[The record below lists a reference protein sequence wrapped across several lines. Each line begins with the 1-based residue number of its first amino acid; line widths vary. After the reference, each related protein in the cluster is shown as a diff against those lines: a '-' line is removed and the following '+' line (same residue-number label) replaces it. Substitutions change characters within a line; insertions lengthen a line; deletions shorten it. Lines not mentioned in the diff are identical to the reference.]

1 MSITQHESRVGARS
15 RARWSRLCL
24 LAAVSGVGCS
34 NGEPVHA
41 VSMRYA
47 LERVASC
54 EDAEH
59 VIRARALEDMNTRI
73 DQLKASPR
81 LSWACPPPTPTYYPT
96 AYASSSSYGPSP
108 SQGSAQPITPTPS
121 TPPSSARPAMA
132 SAPAQAASAPMTS
145 SGNAP
150 AAATPT
156 PAAPATDANAASA
169 NAKSASTTNNQVFG
183 VDEADFIKNDSKYVY
198 AALNGALRII
208 DAWPAEQAHE
218 IAHVALPG
226 QPKKLFVT
234 GDRALVYLSVPR
246 TAAANPSAPG
256 ASATFYYAPTTECT
270 YAYDCDFAGDGSA
283 TLVLIFDIS
292 DRAQPKQIR
301 RLELS
306 GSLLAARRIGPA
318 VHTVMVTP
326 EVKFTG
332 LSYSV
337 AGAPTCGVAITREE
351 SDAQYE
357 ALRQRNAEI
366 IENTPLRQLIPTL
379 REEGADYADEICG
392 AMYRESSQSG
402 TAFTSVVSLDMVDD
416 GRPTVSTIVSKPGA
430 VYASGEALYMGVNYA
445 VPSQTTLPAGAAYSS
460 ANLSMAIHKFRIGAT
475 PESYYLASGHV
486 KGHVLN
492 QFSMDEYDGHLR
504 VATSWGKVPNPDV
517 HSTLSVLEQ
526 NAGELNTVGIVDEIA
541 PHEDIRSVRFEGDR
555 GFVVT
560 FKKTDPLYTFDLSKP
575 TKPRIAGELKIP
587 GFSTYMHFLDPTH
600 LLTIGYDA
608 ADQGS
613 FAYFTG
619 VLLQIFDVTDLS
631 NPTLAH
637 KTVIGTRGSS
647 SEALTNHLAF
657 NLWNDKLAVPMT
669 ICEGGGTNGMYG
681 TNMTFSGLIVYDVSV
696 QDGLA
701 ERGRVA
707 HPGPNGMYTANCNN
721 WWTNASSVVERSIFM
736 DDYVYSVARNIMR
749 VQDLNAMGTDVS
761 SVSFVP

>member
-1 MSITQHESRVGARS
+1 M
-15 RARWSRLCL
+15 
-24 LAAVSGVGCS
+24 
-34 NGEPVHA
+34 
-41 VSMRYA
+41 
-47 LERVASC
+47 
-54 EDAEH
+54 
-59 VIRARALEDMNTRI
+59 
-73 DQLKASPR
+73 
-81 LSWACPPPTPTYYPT
+81 
-96 AYASSSSYGPSP
+96 
-108 SQGSAQPITPTPS
+108 
-121 TPPSSARPAMA
+121 
-132 SAPAQAASAPMTS
+132 
-145 SGNAP
+145 
-150 AAATPT
+150 
-156 PAAPATDANAASA
+156 
-169 NAKSASTTNNQVFG
+169 FG

-208 DAWPAEQAHE
+208 DAWPADQAHE
-218 IAHVALPG
+218 VAHVELPG
-226 QPKKLFVT
+226 QPKKLFVN
-234 GDRALVYLSVPR
+234 GDRALVYLAVPR
-246 TAAANPSAPG
+246 TAAARPSAPG
-256 ASATFYYAPTTECT
+256 TSASFYYASKPECT

-283 TLVLIFDIS
+283 TVIVIFDIS
-292 DRAQPKQIR
+292 NRAKPQQIR

-326 EVKFTG
+326 EVRFTG
-332 LSYSV
+332 LSYGVPGPPS
-337 AGAPTCGVAITREE
+337 CGVAITRQE

-357 ALRQRNAEI
+357 VLRQRNTDI
-366 IENTPLRQLIPTL
+366 IQNTPLRQLIPSVS
-379 REEGADYADEICG
+379 EDGADYSDEICG
-392 AMYRESSQSG
+392 AMYRESSRTG

-445 VPSQTTLPAGAAYSS
+445 GPSPADALGTTGPVGVAYSS
-460 ANLSMAIHKFRIGAT
+460 ANLSTAIHKFRIGPT
-475 PESYYLASGHV
+475 PESWYLASGHV
-486 KGHVLN
+486 QGHVLS
-492 QFSMDEYDGHLR
+492 QFSMDEYQGYLR
-504 VATSWGKVPNPDV
+504 VATSAGKVPSPDV
-517 HSTLSVLEQ
+517 HSTLSVLQ
-526 NAGELNTVGIVDEIA
+526 QDTAELNTVGVVENIA

-560 FKKTDPLYTFDLSKP
+560 FKKTDPLYTFDLSRP
-575 TKPRIAGELKIP
+575 TRPRIAGELKIP

-619 VLLQIFDVTDLS
+619 VLLQIFDVGDLS
-631 NPTLAH
+631 NPKLVH

-681 TNMTFSGLIVYDVSV
+681 TDITFSGLIVYDVSIEG
-696 QDGLA
+696 GLV

-707 HPGPNGMYTANCNN
+707 HPGPNGAYVASCNN
-721 WWTNASSVVERSIFM
+721 WWTNATSVVERSIFM
-736 DDYVYSVARNIMR
+736 DDFVYSVARDIMR
-749 VQDLNAMGTDVS
+749 VQDLNDMGTDVS